1 MTLKEA
7 QETFIDAR
15 GKSTEDWE
23 LVCWKI
29 GKAIMDGYVFMDMK
43 AIIRELESKKFLDTG
58 NSDAHAGFDAG
69 ISAAIEVLK
78 GVE

>member
-15 GKSTEDWE
+15 GKSTEEWE
-23 LVCWKI
+23 LACWKI
-29 GKAIMDGYVFMDMK
+29 GKAIMDGYAFVDLESV
-43 AIIRELESKKFLDTG
+43 IRELESKKFLDTG
-58 NSDAHAGFDAG
+58 NSDAHAGFDAV